1 MKACINWIKDNEL
14 QGETGSGHIV
24 KMDSKPAGS
33 ASTGSFP
40 KELILQGLAGCTMLD
55 VVLMLKKG
63 RKNLEKFWI
72 DVDAEVAEQHPKVF
86 TKVNLKYNFTGSG
99 LDEESVVRAI
109 ELSREKY
116 CAVYGMLKHS
126 VDITYTYEINN

>member
-1 MKACINWIKDNEL
+1 
-14 QGETGSGHIV
+14 
-24 KMDSKPAGS
+24 
-33 ASTGSFP
+33 
-40 KELILQGLAGCTMLD
+40 MLD